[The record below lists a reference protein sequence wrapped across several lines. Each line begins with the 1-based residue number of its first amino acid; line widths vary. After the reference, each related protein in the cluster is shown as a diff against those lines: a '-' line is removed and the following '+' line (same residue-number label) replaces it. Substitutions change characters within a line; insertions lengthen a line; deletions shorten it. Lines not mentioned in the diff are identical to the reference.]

1 MHYFSL
7 FIVQKYWKENAFQ
20 HKEKEKNIDVKQKS
34 SLQKRQDF
42 CNFVVL
48 FKILLF

>member
-42 CNFVVL
+42 LQFCCAF
-48 FKILLF
+48 